1 MPAARPFP
9 RVEALARPL
18 LTAADTVF
26 AGVAALLQL
35 LAAPSWA
42 ALTLPAPP
50 GFAVL
55 LAAFGIAWCLGPPGW
70 PARWL
75 GAIALLPL
83 LVWPGERP
91 GAGDLW
97 LTALDIGQGAA
108 VVVETR
114 EQAWLYDAGPR
125 YSQDSDA
132 GERVVLPYL
141 RSRGIRA
148 LDGMIVS
155 HLDQDHSGGVASVL
169 RGIEVRR
176 VISSI
181 TSGHPV
187 LGGSLGRALC
197 GRDAVVV
204 RRSAVEHP
212 APVGK
217 RLRAPID
224 DERNELHRPRAQRC
238 NDSAADRRSAGR
250 EEQTLVVREADLHAT
265 LLMVPHHGSRSSSST
280 ALLVAVQPAA
290 AVAQAGYR
298 NRFGHPHAE
307 VLARYAERGIALTRT
322 DHAGAAQWR
331 FRPDGRVEFRS
342 WRSLAGRYWHNRP
355 GVEQRTAVE
364 AADESVEEGDLGQ
377 PFFGMP

>member
-1 MPAARPFP
+1 M
-9 RVEALARPL
+9 
-18 LTAADTVF
+18 
-26 AGVAALLQL
+26 
-35 LAAPSWA
+35 
-42 ALTLPAPP
+42 
-50 GFAVL
+50 
-55 LAAFGIAWCLGPPGW
+55 
-70 PARWL
+70 
-75 GAIALLPL
+75 
-83 LVWPGERP
+83 
-91 GAGDLW
+91 
-97 LTALDIGQGAA
+97 
-108 VVVETR
+108 
-114 EQAWLYDAGPR
+114 
-125 YSQDSDA
+125 QDSDA

-155 HLDQDHSGGVASVL
+155 HLDQDHSGGVVSVL

-187 LGGSLGRALC
+187 LGGISAERCVAGMQWSSGDLQWSILHPSAS
-197 GRDAVVV
+197 DYE
-204 RRSAVEHP
+204 RRSTTNAMSCIALVHSGATTVLLTGDLP
-212 APVGK
+212 
-217 RLRAPID
+217 
-224 DERNELHRPRAQRC
+224 
-238 NDSAADRRSAGR
+238 GR

-280 ALLVAVQPAA
+280 ALLAAVQPAA

-331 FRPDGRVEFRS
+331 FRPDGRVESRS
-342 WRSLAGRYWHNRP
+342 WRTLAGRYWHNRP